1 MSTRRRTP
9 SGGGGED
16 TRRRTPSRGGGEDTV
31 RERRR
36 PSEEDE
42 RDRAALARER
52 RGRRSDEERRRTRVS
67 ARPPAVRNR
76 SSRQV
81 EIRRRWVALLS
92 VLTVLA
98 LVYLLFFS
106 PMLGVKDVSVS
117 GSRAVPADQIRAVAA
132 VPADK
137 PMLRLSTDEIRDRV
151 AGMPGIATVE
161 VSRSWPNTVEITVTE
176 RTAIAFF
183 DSGPGGDGVH
193 LVDGGGVVFKTV
205 PARPPGLPELR
216 LPKVSADDPVTRAV
230 TAVLGVLPEQLLKQV
245 TTATAKTPASVEF
258 TLSSGKIV
266 RWGTAEQTDR
276 KAKVLAALLTQ
287 EGRIYDVAAPELP
300 TITS

>member
-1 MSTRRRTP
+1 MSPT
-9 SGGGGED
+9 
-16 TRRRTPSRGGGEDTV
+16 

-36 PSEEDE
+36 PSSEEE
-42 RDRAALARER
+42 TPDRATLARQR
-52 RGRRSDEERRRTRVS
+52 RGRRSEEERRRTRV
-67 ARPPAVRNR
+67 ARSTPRNR
-76 SSRQV
+76 PNRRV

-92 VLTVLA
+92 VLTVVA

-106 PMLGVKDVSVS
+106 SMLGARDVSVS
-117 GSRAVPADQIRAVAA
+117 GSRAVTADQIRAVAA
-132 VPADK
+132 VPLDK

-151 AGMPGIATVE
+151 AAMPGIATVE
-161 VSRSWPNTVEITVTE
+161 VSRSWPSTVEITVTE

-205 PARPPGLPELR
+205 PSRPAGLPELK

-230 TAVLGVLPEQLLKQV
+230 TAVLGVIPEQLLKQV

-287 EGRIYDVAAPELP
+287 DGKVYDVAAPELP

>member
-1 MSTRRRTP
+1 MSPT
-9 SGGGGED
+9 
-16 TRRRTPSRGGGEDTV
+16 
-31 RERRR
+31 RERRP
-36 PSEEDE
+36 PSASSAEED
-42 RDRAALARER
+42 RASLARQR
-52 RGRRSDEERRRTRVS
+52 RGRRSEEERRRTRV
-67 ARPPAVRNR
+67 ARAKPSPRTRPN
-76 SSRQV
+76 RQV

-92 VLTVLA
+92 VLTVVA
-98 LVYLLFFS
+98 AVYLLFFS
-106 PMLGVKDVSVS
+106 SMLGVQDVAVS
-117 GSRAVPADQIRAVAA
+117 GSRTVPADQIRTVAA

-137 PMLRLSTDEIRDRV
+137 PLLRLSTDEIRDRV
-151 AGMPGIATVE
+151 AAMPGIATVE

-205 PARPPGLPELR
+205 AARPPGLPELK

-230 TAVLGVLPEQLLKQV
+230 TAVLGVIPEQLLKQV

-258 TLSSGKIV
+258 TLASGKIV

-287 EGRIYDVAAPELP
+287 DGKVYDVAAPELP

>member
-1 MSTRRRTP
+1 MSPT
-9 SGGGGED
+9 
-16 TRRRTPSRGGGEDTV
+16 

-52 RGRRSDEERRRTRVS
+52 RGRRSEEERRRTRA
-67 ARPPAVRNR
+67 ARVKTGPRTRPN
-76 SSRQV
+76 RQV
-81 EIRRRWVALLS
+81 EIRRRWVALLT
-92 VLTVLA
+92 VLTVVA
-98 LVYLLFFS
+98 GVYLLFFS
-106 PMLGVKDVSVS
+106 STLGVKDVAVS
-117 GSRAVPADQIRAVAA
+117 GARTVPADQIRAVAA
-132 VPADK
+132 VPADQ
-137 PMLRLSTDEIRDRV
+137 PLLRLDADEIRDRV

-161 VSRSWPNTVEITVTE
+161 VSRSWPNTIEITVTE

-205 PARPPGLPELR
+205 PARPAGLPELK

-230 TAVLGVLPEQLLKQV
+230 TAVLGVIPEQLLKQV

-287 EGRIYDVAAPELP
+287 DGKVYDVAAPELP

>member
-1 MSTRRRTP
+1 M
-9 SGGGGED
+9 
-16 TRRRTPSRGGGEDTV
+16 
-31 RERRR
+31 
-36 PSEEDE
+36 
-42 RDRAALARER
+42 
-52 RGRRSDEERRRTRVS
+52 
-67 ARPPAVRNR
+67 
-76 SSRQV
+76 Q
-81 EIRRRWVALLS
+81 
-92 VLTVLA
+92 
-98 LVYLLFFS
+98 
-106 PMLGVKDVSVS
+106 
-117 GSRAVPADQIRAVAA
+117 
-132 VPADK
+132 
-137 PMLRLSTDEIRDRV
+137 RLSTDEIRDRV
-151 AGMPGIATVE
+151 AAMPGIATVE

-205 PARPPGLPELR
+205 PARPAGLPELK

-230 TAVLGVLPEQLLKQV
+230 TAVLGVIPEQLLKQV

-287 EGRIYDVAAPELP
+287 EGKVYDVAAPELP

>member
-1 MSTRRRTP
+1 MTTPRRTRDDAAP
-9 SGGGGED
+9 
-16 TRRRTPSRGGGEDTV
+16 
-31 RERRR
+31 RRR
-36 PSEEDE
+36 PSEVDE
-42 RDRAALARER
+42 PDRAAMVRAR
-52 RGRRSDEERRRTRVS
+52 RGRRSEEERRRTRTPVKQS
-67 ARPPAVRNR
+67 RKTRPT
-76 SSRQV
+76 RQV

-92 VLTVLA
+92 VLTVA
-98 LVYLLFFS
+98 AAVYLLFFS
-106 PMLGVKDVSVS
+106 SMLGVKEVAVT
-117 GSRAVPADQIRAVAA
+117 GARTVPADKIREVAA
-132 VPADK
+132 VPAEK

-151 AGMPGIATVE
+151 AQLPGIATVE
-161 VSRSWPNTVEITVTE
+161 VSRSWPSTVEITVTE

-183 DSGPGGDGVH
+183 DSGSGGDGIH

-205 PARPPGLPELR
+205 HARPPGLPELK

-230 TAVLGVLPEQLLKQV
+230 TAVLGVIPEQLLKQV

-258 TLSSGKIV
+258 TLTSGKIV

-287 EGRIYDVAAPELP
+287 DGKIYDVAAPELP

>member
-1 MSTRRRTP
+1 MSPT
-9 SGGGGED
+9 
-16 TRRRTPSRGGGEDTV
+16 

-52 RGRRSDEERRRTRVS
+52 RGRRSEEERRRTRAARAKTGPR
-67 ARPPAVRNR
+67 ARPNR
-76 SSRQV
+76 QA
-81 EIRRRWVALLS
+81 EIRRRWVALLT
-92 VLTVLA
+92 VLTIVA
-98 LVYLLFFS
+98 GVYLLFFS
-106 PMLGVKDVSVS
+106 SMLGVKDVAVS
-117 GSRAVPADQIRAVAA
+117 GARTVPADQIRAVAA
-132 VPADK
+132 VPADQ
-137 PMLRLSTDEIRDRV
+137 PLLRLDADEIRDRV

-205 PARPPGLPELR
+205 PARPAGLPELK

-230 TAVLGVLPEQLLKQV
+230 TAVLGVIPEQLLKQV

-287 EGRIYDVAAPELP
+287 EGKVYDVAAPELP

>member
-1 MSTRRRTP
+1 MSPT
-9 SGGGGED
+9 
-16 TRRRTPSRGGGEDTV
+16 

-36 PSEEDE
+36 PSASDEETP
-42 RDRAALARER
+42 DRAALARQR
-52 RGRRSDEERRRTRVS
+52 RGRRSEEERRRTRV
-67 ARPPAVRNR
+67 ARTAPRNR
-76 SSRQV
+76 PNRRA

-92 VLTVLA
+92 VLTVIA

-106 PMLGVKDVSVS
+106 SMLGAQEVSVS
-117 GSRAVPADQIRAVAA
+117 GSRTVPADAIRAVAA
-132 VPADK
+132 VPMDK

-151 AGMPGIATVE
+151 AAMPGIATVE

-205 PARPPGLPELR
+205 PSRPAGLPELK

-230 TAVLGVLPEQLLKQV
+230 TAVLGVIPEQLLKQV

-287 EGRIYDVAAPELP
+287 EGKVYDVAAPELP

>member
-1 MSTRRRTP
+1 MSPTRE
-9 SGGGGED
+9 S
-16 TRRRTPSRGGGEDTV
+16 
-31 RERRR
+31 RR
-36 PSEEDE
+36 PSAEDA
-42 RDRAALARER
+42 RAALARER
-52 RGRRSDEERRRTRVS
+52 RGRRSEEERRRTRV
-67 ARPPAVRNR
+67 ARPKPGARTGIR
-76 SSRQV
+76 RPRRQV

-92 VLTVLA
+92 VLTVVA
-98 LVYLLFFS
+98 VVYLLFFS
-106 PMLGVKDVSVS
+106 SMFGVKEVAVS
-117 GSRAVPADQIRAVAA
+117 GSRTVTADQIRAVAD
-132 VPADK
+132 VPAGE
-137 PMLRLSTDEIRDRV
+137 PLLRLSTGEIRDRV
-151 AGMPGIATVE
+151 AAMPGIATVE
-161 VSRSWPNTVEITVTE
+161 VTRSWPTTVAITVTE

-205 PARPPGLPELR
+205 PARPPGLPELK

-258 TLSSGKIV
+258 TLSSGKVV

-287 EGRIYDVAAPELP
+287 EGKVYDVAAPELP

>member
-1 MSTRRRTP
+1 MSST
-9 SGGGGED
+9 SQ
-16 TRRRTPSRGGGEDTV
+16 
-31 RERRR
+31 RRR

-52 RGRRSDEERRRTRVS
+52 RGRRSAEERRRTRTTT
-67 ARPPAVRNR
+67 RPKPAARNR
-76 SSRQV
+76 PNRQV

-92 VLTVLA
+92 LLTVIA
-98 LVYLLFFS
+98 LVYLLYFS
-106 PMLGVKDVSVS
+106 SMLGAKDVSVT
-117 GSRAVPADQIRAVAA
+117 GSRTVTADQIRAAAA
-132 VPADK
+132 VPIDK
-137 PMLRLSTDEIRDRV
+137 PLLRLSTDEIRDRV
-151 AGMPGIATVE
+151 AAMPGIATVE
-161 VSRSWPNTVEITVTE
+161 VSRSWPSTVEITVTE

-205 PARPPGLPELR
+205 PARPAGLPELK

-230 TAVLGVLPEQLLKQV
+230 TAVLGVIPEQLLKQV

-287 EGRIYDVAAPELP
+287 DGKVYDVAAPELP

>member
-1 MSTRRRTP
+1 MSPT
-9 SGGGGED
+9 
-16 TRRRTPSRGGGEDTV
+16 

-36 PSEEDE
+36 PSSSSEEDVP
-42 RDRAALARER
+42 DRAALARQR
-52 RGRRSDEERRRTRVS
+52 RGRRSEEERRRTRA
-67 ARPPAVRNR
+67 ARPAPSVRNR
-76 SSRQV
+76 PNRQV

-92 VLTVLA
+92 VLTVVA

-106 PMLGVKDVSVS
+106 SMLGVQDVSVS
-117 GSRAVPADQIRAVAA
+117 GARTVPADQIRAVAA

-151 AGMPGIATVE
+151 AAMPGIATVE

-205 PARPPGLPELR
+205 PSRPSGLPELK

-230 TAVLGVLPEQLLKQV
+230 TAVLGVIPEQLLKQV

-287 EGRIYDVAAPELP
+287 DGKVYDVAAPELP

>member
-1 MSTRRRTP
+1 MSPT
-9 SGGGGED
+9 
-16 TRRRTPSRGGGEDTV
+16 

-52 RGRRSDEERRRTRVS
+52 RGRRSEEERRRTRA
-67 ARPPAVRNR
+67 ARVPSSPRNR
-76 SSRQV
+76 PTRQV
-81 EIRRRWVALLS
+81 EIRRRWVALLT
-92 VLTVLA
+92 VLTVVA
-98 LVYLLFFS
+98 GVYLLFFS
-106 PMLGVKDVSVS
+106 SMLGVKDVAVS
-117 GSRAVPADQIRAVAA
+117 GARTVTADQIRAVAA
-132 VPADK
+132 VPAAK
-137 PMLRLSTDEIRDRV
+137 PLLRLDADEIRDRV

-205 PARPPGLPELR
+205 AARPPGLPELK

-230 TAVLGVLPEQLLKQV
+230 TAVLGVIPEQLLKQV

-287 EGRIYDVAAPELP
+287 DGKVYDVAAPELP

>member
-1 MSTRRRTP
+1 MSPT
-9 SGGGGED
+9 
-16 TRRRTPSRGGGEDTV
+16 

-36 PSEEDE
+36 PSSEEE
-42 RDRAALARER
+42 LPDRAALARQR
-52 RGRRSDEERRRTRVS
+52 RGRRSEEERRRTRA
-67 ARPPAVRNR
+67 ARPKTGGRTRPN
-76 SSRQV
+76 RQV

-92 VLTVLA
+92 VLTVVA

-106 PMLGVKDVSVS
+106 SMLGVQDVSVG
-117 GSRAVPADQIRAVAA
+117 GSRTVPADQIRTVAA
-132 VPADK
+132 VPAGK

-205 PARPPGLPELR
+205 AARPPGLPELK

-230 TAVLGVLPEQLLKQV
+230 TAVLGVIPEQLLKQV

-258 TLSSGKIV
+258 TLANGKIV

-287 EGRIYDVAAPELP
+287 DGKVYDVAAPELP

>member
-1 MSTRRRTP
+1 MSST
-9 SGGGGED
+9 
-16 TRRRTPSRGGGEDTV
+16 

-36 PSEEDE
+36 PSSDEDVP
-42 RDRAALARER
+42 DRAVLARQR
-52 RGRRSDEERRRTRVS
+52 RGRRSEEERRRTRA
-67 ARPPAVRNR
+67 ARPSPRNR
-76 SSRQV
+76 PNRHV

-92 VLTVLA
+92 LLTVVA
-98 LVYLLFFS
+98 MVYLLFFS
-106 PMLGVKDVSVS
+106 SMLGAQDVAVNGSRSVS
-117 GSRAVPADQIRAVAA
+117 ADQIRTVAA
-132 VPADK
+132 VPSGK

-151 AGMPGIATVE
+151 AAMPGIATVE

-193 LVDGGGVVFKTV
+193 LVDGAGVVFKTV
-205 PARPPGLPELR
+205 PARPPGLPELK

-230 TAVLGVLPEQLLKQV
+230 TAVLGVIPEQLLKQV

-258 TLSSGKIV
+258 TLASGKIV

-287 EGRIYDVAAPELP
+287 EGKIYDVAAPELP